1 MNIKEESNLIFDD
14 DFQNSSENDE
24 EDFSRENKSLISIS
38 SDQIIKG
45 LADNYINDLF
55 NNKI

>member
-24 EDFSRENKSLISIS
+24 ENFSRENKSLISIS
-38 SDQIIKG
+38 SGQIIKG

>member
-24 EDFSRENKSLISIS
+24 EDFSRENKSLISNS
-38 SDQIIKG
+38 SGQIIKG